1 MPTLLFVPL
10 IIIALYLIKYL
21 LSDSLS
27 LKRVR
32 DNKDARVFLFE
43 QDFDDISKRVKVL
56 TINGIYKLHHISPN
70 SIIISDKISAMDF
83 GYIYSLSK
91 AESDIT
97 LKITH
102 RYPITFF
109 TKSEKVHKV
118 HQLRSN
124 LLDLL

>member
-1 MPTLLFVPL
+1 MPTILFLPL
-10 IIIALYLIKYL
+10 IVIVLYLIKYL

-27 LKRVR
+27 LKRIR

-43 QDFDDISKRVKVL
+43 QDFDHINKRIKIL
-56 TINGIYKLHHISPN
+56 TTNGIYKLHHISPN
-70 SIIISDKISAMDF
+70 NIIISDKISAMDF

-91 AESDIT
+91 AGSDIT

-124 LLDLL
+124 HLDLL